1 MCPFEALRKGHWLTY
16 GKTKV
21 YVQISSKKPL
31 KNPTK
36 LGVIFVTHGLNLWD
50 PEWIVREKW
59 FGQQGSDFW

>member
-36 LGVIFVTHGLNLWD
+36 LGVIFVTLVQTCG
-50 PEWIVREKW
+50 IQS
-59 FGQQGSDFW
+59 G